1 MSKKILVV
9 LNLDFGF
16 ESVDANIFQ
25 QSSGTWLGDVEAIV
39 LRVALAN
46 PLPHIVSRG
55 GWSEFFI
62 NFNHILRIEV
72 LH

>member
-1 MSKKILVV
+1 MSKKILVI

-55 GWSEFFI
+55 G
-62 NFNHILRIEV
+62 
-72 LH
+72 